1 MNLIQKRYQTKE
13 DLDIKRQ
20 NVFSRLFSRVIF
32 QNRIVAVVL
41 NTVSKQVVKFE
52 RILDE
57 KLNND
62 I

>member
-1 MNLIQKRYQTKE
+1 MNLIQTRYQTKE
-13 DLDIKRQ
+13 DLDIKRK

-41 NTVSKQVVKFE
+41 NTISKQIVEFE